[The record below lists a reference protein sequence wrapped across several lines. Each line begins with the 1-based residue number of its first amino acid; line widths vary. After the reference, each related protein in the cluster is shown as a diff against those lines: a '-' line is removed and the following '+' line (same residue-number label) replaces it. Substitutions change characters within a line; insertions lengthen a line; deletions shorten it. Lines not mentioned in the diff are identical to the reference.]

1 LLPPPPLRL
10 LPGGAIQFPGGF
22 ISRCGPVPFTA
33 HCYRDITPIIWAE
46 CKSQDAVAIKPALAD
61 YNLTE
66 VRLMTTPGGQPNKM
80 YFELRYITTD
90 FDFKDKQISVSGPE
104 KKMTF
109 LLRKRVPEDA
119 PLPAIEA
126 FDGLVTVTC
135 EREMTDRLHQEAAS
149 SGRLSIKKE
158 AVRRVHDEMFSHM
171 LRTIRVIRWRAS
183 SEGKPYPI
191 RSTLDVGFR
200 WSFDRS
206 DWKPVEN
213 YISFR
218 ISVHVRP
225 KWSDECDKFLV
236 TETPG
241 ELDEPVGHELLR
253 EAWANRAENPRSSIV
268 LAVAA
273 AEVGFKQFASKVLP
287 DSAWILESVQSPPLV
302 KMLKDLFP
310 WSRLNVRINGQNV
323 TPPDSVT
330 TTLEKAV
337 HLRNDIVHGRAGNVN
352 GKTATSVWVAVRDL
366 LYFLD
371 FAQGHQWAL
380 YHLSGEAR
388 KHFPQVTSWP
398 LRVDPLV

>member
-1 LLPPPPLRL
+1 
-10 LPGGAIQFPGGF
+10 
-22 ISRCGPVPFTA
+22 
-33 HCYRDITPIIWAE
+33 
-46 CKSQDAVAIKPALAD
+46 VAIKRAPAD
-61 YNLTE
+61 YNLIE
-66 VRLMTTPGGQPNKM
+66 VGLMTTPGGQPNKM
-80 YFELRYITTD
+80 YFELRYLTTD
-90 FDFKDKQISVSGPE
+90 FDFKDKQVSISDPQ

-119 PLPAIEA
+119 LFPALQA
-126 FDGLVTVTC
+126 SDGLVTVTC
-135 EREMTDRLHQEAAS
+135 ERDVTDRLRQEAAS

-158 AVRRVHDEMFSHM
+158 AVRQVCDDMYLHM
-171 LRTIRVIRWRAS
+171 LRTIRLIRWRAS
-183 SEGKPYPI
+183 SEGKPDPF
-191 RSTLDVGFR
+191 RSHLDGGFR

-206 DWKPVEN
+206 DWKPVED
-213 YISFR
+213 YISYR
-218 ISVHVRP
+218 ISVRVHS

-241 ELDEPVGHELLR
+241 ELDEPVGHVLLR

-388 KHFPQVTSWP
+388 KHFPQVISWP

>member
-1 LLPPPPLRL
+1 
-10 LPGGAIQFPGGF
+10 
-22 ISRCGPVPFTA
+22 
-33 HCYRDITPIIWAE
+33 
-46 CKSQDAVAIKPALAD
+46 
-61 YNLTE
+61 
-66 VRLMTTPGGQPNKM
+66 MTTPGGQPNKM
-80 YFELRYITTD
+80 YFELRYITTG
-90 FDFKDKQISVSGPE
+90 FDFKDRQISTSDPQ

-119 PLPAIEA
+119 PFPVLEA
-126 FDGLVTVTC
+126 YDGLATTTC
-135 EREMTDRLHQEAAS
+135 EREMTDRIHREAAS
-149 SGRLSIKKE
+149 SERLSIKKE
-158 AVRRVHDEMFSHM
+158 AVQQVGDDMFSQM
-171 LRTIRVIRWRAS
+171 LRTLRLIRWRAS
-183 SEGKPYPI
+183 SEGKAYPL
-191 RSTLDVGFR
+191 RSALDGGFR

-206 DWKPVEN
+206 DWKPVADCR
-213 YISFR
+213 SPFT
-218 ISVHVRP
+218 ISVHIRSA
-225 KWSDECDKFLV
+225 WSDEGDKFLT

-241 ELDEPVGHELLR
+241 ELNEPLGHELLR

-287 DSAWILESVQSPPLV
+287 DSEWILESIQSPPLV

-310 WSRLNVRINGQNV
+310 WSRLNVRINGQSV
-323 TPPDSVT
+323 TPPDSVMT
-330 TTLEKAV
+330 MLQKAI

-398 LRVDPLV
+398 LRADPLV

>member
-1 LLPPPPLRL
+1 VGVNHEALWRL
-10 LPGGAIQFPGGF
+10 K
-22 ISRCGPVPFTA
+22 R
-33 HCYRDITPIIWAE
+33 
-46 CKSQDAVAIKPALAD
+46 ALAD

-66 VRLMTTPGGQPNKM
+66 VRLMTTPGGQPNKI

-90 FDFKDKQISVSGPE
+90 FDFKDKQISISDPQ

-109 LLRKRVPEDA
+109 LLRERVPGDA
-119 PLPAIEA
+119 PFPALET
-126 FDGLVTVTC
+126 FDGVVTVTC
-135 EREMTDRLHQEAAS
+135 EREVTDRLRQEATS

-158 AVRRVHDEMFSHM
+158 AVHRVCNDMYSHM
-171 LRTIRVIRWRAS
+171 LRTIRLIRWRAN
-183 SEGKPYPI
+183 SEGKPHPI
-191 RSTLDVGFR
+191 RSALDGGFR
-200 WSFDRS
+200 WSLDGG
-206 DWKPVEN
+206 DWKPVEDCVH
-213 YISFR
+213 FR
-218 ISVHVRP
+218 ISVHVNSV
-225 KWSDECDKFLV
+225 WSDEGDKFLV
-236 TETPG
+236 TEAPG
-241 ELDEPVGHELLR
+241 ELDEPLGHELLR
-253 EAWANRAENPRSSIV
+253 EAWTNRAENPRSSIV
-268 LAVAA
+268 LAAAA

-310 WSRLNVRINGQNV
+310 WSRLNVQINGQNL

-330 TTLEKAV
+330 TALEKAV